1 MAVYMNWH
9 SLASTIKNLEYS
21 NKHTSSLNNP
31 EEVSRRIEALEFW
44 AKHGLNPAMD
54 HAGVSRSTLYS
65 WRHKLDSSRKHD
77 RMGRACLKALDPK
90 STRPKHCRRADWDKK
105 IVTLLTELATKHPEL
120 GRQPLYYMLRR
131 RLTANG
137 QLDKLVSIST
147 VGRILCKL
155 RQSGRLPSKV
165 RLTLN
170 GRTGRLYEIHR
181 RKVAKLRRN
190 ALPYKIKQPG
200 DLVQIDGIEGYH
212 LGHHYYVINA
222 IDYVTGKATSAVLA
236 NKSSLSTAN
245 FLRELDVRLGFKV
258 KAIQTDNGSEYAARF
273 HQASERLKI
282 KHCFNYV
289 KKPIYNGKVER
300 FNRTI
305 QEAIFQNEDFL
316 VNLVED
322 KQEAN
327 RTIESYLDFYNNE
340 RPHMSLRFMTP
351 AEFLLQYTQR
361 NSAVQNVVS

>member
-1 MAVYMNWH
+1 MAVYMSWH

-65 WRHKLDSSRKHD
+65 WRHKMDGSRKHD

-155 RQSGRLPSKV
+155 RRSGRLPSKIK
-165 RLTLN
+165 LSLN

-181 RKVAKLRRN
+181 RKVAKLRRG

-200 DLVQIDGIEGYH
+200 DLVQIDGVEGYH

-222 IDYVTGKATSAVLA
+222 IDYISGKATSAVLT

-245 FLRELDVRLGFKV
+245 FLRELDTRLGFKV
-258 KAIQTDNGSEYAARF
+258 KAIQTDNGSEYAAKF
-273 HQASERLKI
+273 HQAAERLGI

-305 QEAIFQNEDFL
+305 QEAIFRDEDFL

>member
-31 EEVSRRIEALEFW
+31 DEVNRRIEALEFW
-44 AKHGLNPAMD
+44 RKHGLSSAID

-131 RLTANG
+131 RLTAKG

-147 VGRILCKL
+147 VGRILCRL
-155 RQSGRLPSKV
+155 RRSGKLPSKIK
-165 RLTLN
+165 LSLN
-170 GRTGRLYEIHR
+170 GRTGRLYEAPR
-181 RKVAKLRRN
+181 RRTAKLRRG

-200 DLVQIDGIEGYH
+200 DLVQVDGIEGYH
-212 LGHHYYVINA
+212 LGRHYYVINA
-222 IDYVTGKATSAVLA
+222 VDYISGKATSAVLV

-245 FLRELDVRLGFKV
+245 FLRELDIRLGFKV
-258 KAIQTDNGSEYAARF
+258 KAIQTDNGSEYAAKF
-273 HQASERLKI
+273 HQAAERLGI

-305 QEAIFQNEDFL
+305 QEAIFRDEDFL

-361 NSAVQNVVS
+361 NSTVQNVVS

>member
-44 AKHGLNPAMD
+44 RKHGLSSAID

-65 WRHKLDSSRKHD
+65 WRHKMDGSRKHD

-165 RLTLN
+165 RLALN

-200 DLVQIDGIEGYH
+200 DLVQVDGVEGYH
-212 LGHHYYVINA
+212 LGRHYYVINA
-222 IDYVTGKATSAVLA
+222 IDYISGKAASAVLA

-245 FLRELDVRLGFKV
+245 FLRELDTRLGFRI
-258 KAIQTDNGSEYAARF
+258 KAIQTDNGSEYAAKF
-273 HQASERLKI
+273 HQTAERLGI

-305 QEAIFQNEDFL
+305 QEAIFRDEDFL
-316 VNLVED
+316 INLVED

-340 RPHMSLRFMTP
+340 RPHMSLGFMTP
-351 AEFLLQYTQR
+351 AGFLLQYSQR
-361 NSAVQNVVS
+361 NSKVQNVVS

>member
-44 AKHGLNPAMD
+44 RKHGLSSAMD

-105 IVTLLTELATKHPEL
+105 VVTLLTELATKHPEL

-131 RLTANG
+131 HLTANG

-147 VGRILCKL
+147 IGRILRRL

-222 IDYVTGKATSAVLA
+222 IDYVSGKATSAVLA

-245 FLRELDVRLGFKV
+245 FLRELDTRLGFRV
-258 KAIQTDNGSEYAARF
+258 KAIQTDNGSEYAAKF
-273 HQASERLKI
+273 HQAAERLGI

-305 QEAIFQNEDFL
+305 QEAIFRDEDFL

>member
-1 MAVYMNWH
+1 MNWH

-44 AKHGLNPAMD
+44 CKHGLNPAID

-77 RMGRACLKALDPK
+77 RMGRASLKALDPK

-131 RLTANG
+131 RLTADG

-155 RQSGRLPSKV
+155 RRSGKLPSKV
-165 RLTLN
+165 KLSLN

-181 RKVAKLRRN
+181 RKVAKFRRN

-200 DLVQIDGIEGYH
+200 DLVQIDGVEGYH

-222 IDYVTGKATSAVLA
+222 IDYISGKATSAVLT

-245 FLRELDVRLGFKV
+245 FLRKLDTRLGFKV
-258 KAIQTDNGSEYAARF
+258 KAIQTDNGSEYAAKF
-273 HQASERLKI
+273 HQAAERLGI

-305 QEAIFQNEDFL
+305 QEAIFRDEDFL

-351 AEFLLQYTQR
+351 AEFLLQYSQR

>member
-44 AKHGLNPAMD
+44 RKHGLSSAMD

-105 IVTLLTELATKHPEL
+105 VVTLLTELATKHPEL

-131 RLTANG
+131 HLTANG

-147 VGRILCKL
+147 IGRILRRL

-222 IDYVTGKATSAVLA
+222 IDYVSGKATGAVLA

-245 FLRELDVRLGFKV
+245 FLRELDTRLGFRV
-258 KAIQTDNGSEYAARF
+258 KAIQTDNGSEYAAKF
-273 HQASERLKI
+273 HQAAERLGI

-305 QEAIFQNEDFL
+305 QEAIFRDEDFL

>member
-44 AKHGLNPAMD
+44 RKHGLSSAID

-65 WRHKLDSSRKHD
+65 WRHKLDGSRKHD

-147 VGRILCKL
+147 
-155 RQSGRLPSKV
+155 
-165 RLTLN
+165 
-170 GRTGRLYEIHR
+170 
-181 RKVAKLRRN
+181 
-190 ALPYKIKQPG
+190 
-200 DLVQIDGIEGYH
+200 
-212 LGHHYYVINA
+212 
-222 IDYVTGKATSAVLA
+222 
-236 NKSSLSTAN
+236 
-245 FLRELDVRLGFKV
+245 
-258 KAIQTDNGSEYAARF
+258 AR
-273 HQASERLKI
+273 A
-282 KHCFNYV
+282 Y
-289 KKPIYNGKVER
+289 P
-300 FNRTI
+300 
-305 QEAIFQNEDFL
+305 
-316 VNLVED
+316 
-322 KQEAN
+322 
-327 RTIESYLDFYNNE
+327 
-340 RPHMSLRFMTP
+340 M
-351 AEFLLQYTQR
+351 
-361 NSAVQNVVS
+361 

>member
-31 EEVSRRIEALEFW
+31 DEVNRRIEALEFW

-65 WRHKLDSSRKHD
+65 WRNKLDSSRKRD
-77 RMGRACLKALDPK
+77 RMGRASLKALDPK
-90 STRPKHCRRADWDKK
+90 STRPKRCRQSNWDKDMVK
-105 IVTLLTELATKHPEL
+105 LLVRLAAKHPEL

-131 RLTANG
+131 RLEAKG
-137 QLDKLVSIST
+137 WLDKLVSIST

-155 RQSGRLPSKV
+155 RQSGKLPSKIK
-165 RLTLN
+165 LSLN
-170 GRTGRLYEIHR
+170 GRTGRLYEVPR
-181 RKVAKLRRN
+181 RRTAKLRRG

-200 DLVQIDGIEGYH
+200 DLVQVDGVEGHH
-212 LGHHYYVINA
+212 LGRHYYVINA
-222 IDYVTGKATSAVLA
+222 VDYISGKATSAVLA

-245 FLRELDVRLGFKV
+245 FLRELDTRLGFRI
-258 KAIQTDNGSEYAARF
+258 KAIQTDNGSEYAAKF
-273 HQASERLKI
+273 HQAAERLGI

-305 QEAIFQNEDFL
+305 QEAIFRDEDFL
-316 VNLVED
+316 INLVED

-340 RPHMSLRFMTP
+340 RPHMSLGFMTP
-351 AEFLLQYTQR
+351 TEFLLQYSQR
-361 NSAVQNVVS
+361 NSKVQNVVS

>member
-131 RLTANG
+131 RLEADG

-147 VGRILCKL
+147 IGRILHRL
-155 RQSGRLPSKV
+155 RRSGRLPSKV

-181 RKVAKLRRN
+181 RKAAKLRRN

-222 IDYVTGKATSAVLA
+222 IDYISGKATSAVLA

-245 FLRELDVRLGFKV
+245 FLRELDTRLGFKV

-273 HQASERLKI
+273 HQAAERLGI

-289 KKPIYNGKVER
+289 KKPMICQHFSR
-300 FNRTI
+300 QLF
-305 QEAIFQNEDFL
+305 
-316 VNLVED
+316 
-322 KQEAN
+322 
-327 RTIESYLDFYNNE
+327 
-340 RPHMSLRFMTP
+340 
-351 AEFLLQYTQR
+351 
-361 NSAVQNVVS
+361 

>member
-44 AKHGLNPAMD
+44 RKHGLNPAMD

-131 RLTANG
+131 RLEADG

-165 RLTLN
+165 RLALN

-200 DLVQIDGIEGYH
+200 DLVQVDGVEGHH
-212 LGHHYYVINA
+212 LGRHYYVINA
-222 IDYVTGKATSAVLA
+222 VDYISGKATSAVLA

-258 KAIQTDNGSEYAARF
+258 KAIQTDNGSEYAAKF

-305 QEAIFQNEDFL
+305 QEAIFRDEDFL

>member
-147 VGRILCKL
+147 VGRILHRL

-165 RLTLN
+165 RLALN

-258 KAIQTDNGSEYAARF
+258 KAIQTDNGSEYAAKF

-305 QEAIFQNEDFL
+305 QEAIFRDEDFL

>member
-1 MAVYMNWH
+1 MNWH

-31 EEVSRRIEALEFW
+31 EEVSRRIEALDFW
-44 AKHGLNPAMD
+44 RKHGLSSAMD

-131 RLTANG
+131 RLTADG

-147 VGRILCKL
+147 VGRILRRL

-170 GRTGRLYEIHR
+170 GRTGRLYEVSR
-181 RKVAKLRRN
+181 RRTAKLRRN

-200 DLVQIDGIEGYH
+200 DLVQIDGVEGYH

-245 FLRELDVRLGFKV
+245 FLRELNTRLGFRI
-258 KAIQTDNGSEYAARF
+258 KAIQTDNGSEYAAKF
-273 HQASERLKI
+273 HQAAERLGI

-305 QEAIFQNEDFL
+305 QEAIFQDEDFL

>member
-44 AKHGLNPAMD
+44 SKHGLNPAMD

-77 RMGRACLKALDPK
+77 RMGRASLKALDPK

-131 RLTANG
+131 HLTANG

-222 IDYVTGKATSAVLA
+222 IDYVSGKATSAVLA

-245 FLRELDVRLGFKV
+245 FLRELNTRLGFKV
-258 KAIQTDNGSEYAARF
+258 KAIQTDNGSEYAAKF
-273 HQASERLKI
+273 HQTSERLKI

-305 QEAIFQNEDFL
+305 QEAIFQDEDFL

>member
-245 FLRELDVRLGFKV
+245 FLRKLDTRLGFKV
-258 KAIQTDNGSEYAARF
+258 KAIQTDNGSEYAAKF
-273 HQASERLKI
+273 HQAAERLGI

-305 QEAIFQNEDFL
+305 QEAIFRDEDFL

-340 RPHMSLRFMTP
+340 RPHMSLRFMIP

>member
-44 AKHGLNPAMD
+44 SKHGLNPAMD

-65 WRHKLDSSRKHD
+65 WRHKLDSSRKRD
-77 RMGRACLKALDPK
+77 CMGRASLKALDPK

-131 RLTANG
+131 RLEANG

-200 DLVQIDGIEGYH
+200 DLVQIDGVEGYH

-222 IDYVTGKATSAVLA
+222 IDYISGKATSAVLA

-245 FLRELDVRLGFKV
+245 FLRELNTRLGFKV
-258 KAIQTDNGSEYAARF
+258 KAIQTDNGSEYAAKF
-273 HQASERLKI
+273 HQAAERLGI

-305 QEAIFQNEDFL
+305 QEATFQNEDFL
-316 VNLVED
+316 FDLVMD
-322 KQEAN
+322 KAKAN
-327 RTIESYLDFYNNE
+327 HTIELYLDFYNNE

>member
-65 WRHKLDSSRKHD
+65 WRHKMDGSRKHD

-155 RQSGRLPSKV
+155 RRSGRLPSKIK
-165 RLTLN
+165 LSLN

-181 RKVAKLRRN
+181 RKVAKLRRG

-200 DLVQIDGIEGYH
+200 DLVQIDGVEGYH

-222 IDYVTGKATSAVLA
+222 IDYISGKATSAVLT

-245 FLRELDVRLGFKV
+245 FLRELDTRLGFKV
-258 KAIQTDNGSEYAARF
+258 KAIQTDNGSEYAAKF
-273 HQASERLKI
+273 HQAAERLGI

-305 QEAIFQNEDFL
+305 QEAIFRDEDFL

>member
-44 AKHGLNPAMD
+44 SKHGLNPAID

-65 WRHKLDSSRKHD
+65 WRHKLDSSRRHD

-131 RLTANG
+131 RLTADG

-147 VGRILCKL
+147 IGRILHRL
-155 RQSGRLPSKV
+155 RRSGRLPSKV
-165 RLTLN
+165 KLSLN

-245 FLRELDVRLGFKV
+245 FLRELDTRLGFKV
-258 KAIQTDNGSEYAARF
+258 KAIQTDNGSEYAAKF
-273 HQASERLKI
+273 HQAAERLGI

-305 QEAIFQNEDFL
+305 QEAIFRDEDFL

>member
-147 VGRILCKL
+147 VGRILHRL
-155 RQSGRLPSKV
+155 RQPGRLPSKV
-165 RLTLN
+165 RLALN

-258 KAIQTDNGSEYAARF
+258 KAIQTDNGSEYAAKF

-305 QEAIFQNEDFL
+305 QEAIFQDEDFL

>member
-1 MAVYMNWH
+1 M
-9 SLASTIKNLEYS
+9 
-21 NKHTSSLNNP
+21 
-31 EEVSRRIEALEFW
+31 
-44 AKHGLNPAMD
+44 
-54 HAGVSRSTLYS
+54 
-65 WRHKLDSSRKHD
+65 
-77 RMGRACLKALDPK
+77 
-90 STRPKHCRRADWDKK
+90 
-105 IVTLLTELATKHPEL
+105 IVFVL

-131 RLTANG
+131 RLTADG
-137 QLDKLVSIST
+137 QPDKLVSIST
-147 VGRILCKL
+147 IGRILCRL
-155 RQSGRLPSKV
+155 RRSGRLPSKIK
-165 RLTLN
+165 LSLN

-200 DLVQIDGIEGYH
+200 DLVQIDGVEGYH

-222 IDYVTGKATSAVLA
+222 IDYISGKATSAVLA

-245 FLRELDVRLGFKV
+245 FLRELDTRLGFKV
-258 KAIQTDNGSEYAARF
+258 KAIQTDNGSEYAAKF
-273 HQASERLKI
+273 HQAAERLGI

-305 QEAIFQNEDFL
+305 QEAIFRDEDFL

-327 RTIESYLDFYNNE
+327 HTIESYLDFYNNE

>member
-31 EEVSRRIEALEFW
+31 KEVSRRIEALDFW
-44 AKHGLNPAMD
+44 RKHGLSSAMD

-165 RLTLN
+165 RLALN
-170 GRTGRLYEIHR
+170 GRTGRLYEIHH

-200 DLVQIDGIEGYH
+200 DLVQIDGVEGYH

-222 IDYVTGKATSAVLA
+222 IDYVSGKATSAVLA

-258 KAIQTDNGSEYAARF
+258 KAIQTDNGSEYAAKF

-322 KQEAN
+322 RQEAN
-327 RTIESYLDFYNNE
+327 RTIESYLNFYNNE

>member
-31 EEVSRRIEALEFW
+31 EEVNRRIEALEFW
-44 AKHGLNPAMD
+44 RKHGLNPAMD

-131 RLTANG
+131 HLAADG

-147 VGRILCKL
+147 IGRILRRL

-165 RLTLN
+165 RLALN

-222 IDYVTGKATSAVLA
+222 IDYVSGKATSAVLA

-258 KAIQTDNGSEYAARF
+258 KAIQTDNGSEYAAKF

-305 QEAIFQNEDFL
+305 QEAIFRDEDFL

-327 RTIESYLDFYNNE
+327 RTIESYLNFYNNE

>member
-31 EEVSRRIEALEFW
+31 DEVNRRIEALEFW
-44 AKHGLNPAMD
+44 RKHGLSSAID

-65 WRHKLDSSRKHD
+65 WRNKLDSSRKRD
-77 RMGRACLKALDPK
+77 RMGRAGLKALDPK
-90 STRPKHCRRADWDKK
+90 STRPKRCRQSNWDKEMVK
-105 IVTLLTELATKHPEL
+105 LLVRLATKHPEL

-131 RLTANG
+131 RLEAKG
-137 QLDKLVSIST
+137 WLDKLVSIST

-155 RQSGRLPSKV
+155 RQSGKLPSKIK
-165 RLTLN
+165 LSLN
-170 GRTGRLYEIHR
+170 GRTGRLYEAPR
-181 RKVAKLRRN
+181 RRTAKLRRG

-200 DLVQIDGIEGYH
+200 DLVQVDGVEGYH
-212 LGHHYYVINA
+212 LGRHYYVINA
-222 IDYVTGKATSAVLA
+222 IDYISGKATSTVLA

-245 FLRELDVRLGFKV
+245 FLRELDTRLGFRI
-258 KAIQTDNGSEYAARF
+258 KAIQTDNGSEYAAKF
-273 HQASERLKI
+273 HQAAERLGI

-305 QEAIFQNEDFL
+305 QEAIFQDEDFL

-340 RPHMSLRFMTP
+340 RPHMSLGFMTP
-351 AEFLLQYTQR
+351 TEFLLQYSQR
-361 NSAVQNVVS
+361 NSKVQNVVS

>member
-105 IVTLLTELATKHPEL
+105 IVALLTELATKHPEL

-131 RLTANG
+131 RLEADG

-147 VGRILCKL
+147 IGRILCKL
-155 RQSGRLPSKV
+155 RRSGKLPSKIK
-165 RLTLN
+165 LSLN

-181 RKVAKLRRN
+181 RKVAKFRRN

-200 DLVQIDGIEGYH
+200 DLVQIDGVEGYH

-222 IDYVTGKATSAVLA
+222 IDYISGKATSAVLT

-245 FLRELDVRLGFKV
+245 FLRELNTRLGFKV
-258 KAIQTDNGSEYAARF
+258 KAIQTDNGSEYAAKF
-273 HQASERLKI
+273 HQAAERLGI

-305 QEAIFQNEDFL
+305 QEAIFRDEDFL

>member
-31 EEVSRRIEALEFW
+31 DEVNRRIEALEFW
-44 AKHGLNPAMD
+44 RKHGLSSAMD
-54 HAGVSRSTLYS
+54 HARVSRSTLYS
-65 WRHKLDSSRKHD
+65 WRNKLDSSRKRD
-77 RMGRACLKALDPK
+77 RMGRASLKALDPK
-90 STRPKHCRRADWDKK
+90 STRPKRCRQSNWDKEMVK
-105 IVTLLTELATKHPEL
+105 LLARLAAKHPEL

-131 RLTANG
+131 RLEAKG
-137 QLDKLVSIST
+137 WLDKLVSIST

-155 RQSGRLPSKV
+155 RQSGKLPSKIK
-165 RLTLN
+165 LSLN
-170 GRTGRLYEIHR
+170 GRTGRLYEVPR
-181 RKVAKLRRN
+181 RRTAKLRRG

-200 DLVQIDGIEGYH
+200 DLVQVDGVEGHH
-212 LGHHYYVINA
+212 LGRHYYVINA
-222 IDYVTGKATSAVLA
+222 VDYISGKATSTVLA

-245 FLRELDVRLGFKV
+245 FLRELDTRLGFRI
-258 KAIQTDNGSEYAARF
+258 KAIQTDNGSEYAAKF
-273 HQASERLKI
+273 HQTAERLGI

-305 QEAIFQNEDFL
+305 QEAIFRDEDFL
-316 VNLVED
+316 INLVED

>member
-31 EEVSRRIEALEFW
+31 EEVSRRIEALDFW

-77 RMGRACLKALDPK
+77 RMGRASLKALDPK
-90 STRPKHCRRADWDKK
+90 STRPKHCRRADWDKE

-131 RLTANG
+131 RLEANG

-147 VGRILCKL
+147 VGRILRRL

-222 IDYVTGKATSAVLA
+222 IDYITGKATSAVLA
-236 NKSSLSTAN
+236 NKSSLSKAN
-245 FLRELDVRLGFKV
+245 FLEELDTRLGFKV
-258 KAIQTDNGSEYAARF
+258 KAIQTDNGSEYAAKF

-305 QEAIFQNEDFL
+305 QEAIFRDEDFL

>member
-131 RLTANG
+131 HLTANG

-147 VGRILCKL
+147 IGRILRRL

-245 FLRELDVRLGFKV
+245 FLRELDTRLGFKV

-273 HQASERLKI
+273 HQAAERLGI

-305 QEAIFQNEDFL
+305 QEAIFRDEDFL

>member
-1 MAVYMNWH
+1 MNWH

-31 EEVSRRIEALEFW
+31 DEVSRRIEALEFW
-44 AKHGLNPAMD
+44 SKHGLNPAMD

-65 WRHKLDSSRKHD
+65 WRHKMDGSRKHD
-77 RMGRACLKALDPK
+77 RMGRASLKALDPK

-131 RLTANG
+131 HLTANG

-147 VGRILCKL
+147 IGRILRRL

-222 IDYVTGKATSAVLA
+222 IDYVSGKATSAVLA

-245 FLRELDVRLGFKV
+245 FLRELDTRLGFRV
-258 KAIQTDNGSEYAARF
+258 KAIQTDNGSEYAAKF
-273 HQASERLKI
+273 HQTAERLGI

-305 QEAIFQNEDFL
+305 QEAIFRDEDFL

>member
-65 WRHKLDSSRKHD
+65 WRHKLDSSRKRD
-77 RMGRACLKALDPK
+77 CMGRASLKALDPK

-105 IVTLLTELATKHPEL
+105 IVTLLTELATRHPEL

-131 RLTANG
+131 RLEANG

-165 RLTLN
+165 RLALN

-222 IDYVTGKATSAVLA
+222 IDYVSGKAASAVLA

-245 FLRELDVRLGFKV
+245 FLRKLDTRLGFKV
-258 KAIQTDNGSEYAARF
+258 KAIQTDNGSEYAAKF
-273 HQASERLKI
+273 HQAAERLGI

-305 QEAIFQNEDFL
+305 QEAIFQDKDFL

-327 RTIESYLDFYNNE
+327 HTIESYLDFYNNE

>member
-31 EEVSRRIEALEFW
+31 EEVNRRIEALEFW
-44 AKHGLNPAMD
+44 RKHGLSSAMD

-65 WRHKLDSSRKHD
+65 WRHKLDNSRKHD

-147 VGRILCKL
+147 IGRILRRL
-155 RQSGRLPSKV
+155 RQSGRLPSKIK
-165 RLTLN
+165 LSLN

-222 IDYVTGKATSAVLA
+222 IDYISGKAASAVLA

-245 FLRELDVRLGFKV
+245 FLRKLDTRLGFKV
-258 KAIQTDNGSEYAARF
+258 KAIQTDNGSEYAAKF
-273 HQASERLKI
+273 HQAAERLGI

-305 QEAIFQNEDFL
+305 QEAIFRDEDFL

-327 RTIESYLDFYNNE
+327 RTIESYLNFYNNE

>member
-1 MAVYMNWH
+1 M
-9 SLASTIKNLEYS
+9 
-21 NKHTSSLNNP
+21 
-31 EEVSRRIEALEFW
+31 
-44 AKHGLNPAMD
+44 
-54 HAGVSRSTLYS
+54 
-65 WRHKLDSSRKHD
+65 
-77 RMGRACLKALDPK
+77 
-90 STRPKHCRRADWDKK
+90 
-105 IVTLLTELATKHPEL
+105 
-120 GRQPLYYMLRR
+120 
-131 RLTANG
+131 
-137 QLDKLVSIST
+137 
-147 VGRILCKL
+147 
-155 RQSGRLPSKV
+155 
-165 RLTLN
+165 
-170 GRTGRLYEIHR
+170 
-181 RKVAKLRRN
+181 AKLRRN

-200 DLVQIDGIEGYH
+200 DLVQIDGVEGYH

-222 IDYVTGKATSAVLA
+222 IDYISGKATSAVLA

-245 FLRELDVRLGFKV
+245 FLRELNARLGFKA
-258 KAIQTDNGSEYAARF
+258 KAIQTDNGSEYAAKF
-273 HQASERLKI
+273 HQAAERLGI

-327 RTIESYLDFYNNE
+327 YTIESYLDFYNNE
-340 RPHMSLRFMTP
+340 RLHMSLRFMTP

>member
-65 WRHKLDSSRKHD
+65 WRHKLDSSRKRD

-105 IVTLLTELATKHPEL
+105 IVALLTELATKHPEL

-131 RLTANG
+131 RLEADG

-155 RQSGRLPSKV
+155 RRSGRLPSKV

-181 RKVAKLRRN
+181 HKVAKLRRN

-200 DLVQIDGIEGYH
+200 DLVQIDGVEGYH

-245 FLRELDVRLGFKV
+245 FLRELDTRLGFKV
-258 KAIQTDNGSEYAARF
+258 KAIQTDNGSEYAAKF
-273 HQASERLKI
+273 HQAAERLGI

-305 QEAIFQNEDFL
+305 QEAIFRDEDFL

>member
-1 MAVYMNWH
+1 MNWH

-147 VGRILCKL
+147 VGRILHRL

-165 RLTLN
+165 RLALN

-258 KAIQTDNGSEYAARF
+258 KAIQTDNGSEYAAKF

-305 QEAIFQNEDFL
+305 QEAIFRDEDFL

>member
-44 AKHGLNPAMD
+44 AKHGLNPAID

-77 RMGRACLKALDPK
+77 RMGRASLKALDPK

-147 VGRILCKL
+147 IGRILRRL

-165 RLTLN
+165 RLALN

-222 IDYVTGKATSAVLA
+222 IDYVSGKATSAVLA

-245 FLRELDVRLGFKV
+245 FLRELNTRLGFKV

-300 FNRTI
+300 FNRAI

-340 RPHMSLRFMTP
+340 RPHMSLGFMTP
-351 AEFLLQYTQR
+351 TEFLLQYTQR
-361 NSAVQNVVS
+361 NSKVQNVVS